1 MFPAEARLSTT
12 GSALVHAA
20 FFAALWWALTGGGA
34 SSWLVGVPVVAAAT
48 AASHH
53 LWPRET
59 GWWSPG
65 ATLRFAA
72 FFLRES
78 VRGGVDVARRA
89 FAPSLPLDPAMVEVR
104 CRLPQGPAEVFLVDV
119 LSLLPGTLSVDLRGS
134 VLTLHVLD
142 RATPA
147 EAELRVLEDLIAAMF
162 GVPLGSPGEA
172 A

>member
-1 MFPAEARLSTT
+1 MTST
-12 GSALVHAA
+12 LVHAA
-20 FFAALWWALTGGGA
+20 VFAALWWALTGGAAG
-34 SSWLVGVPVVAAAT
+34 SWVVGLPVVVAAT
-48 AASHH
+48 AASRR
-53 LWPRET
+53 LWPRDT
-59 GWWSPG
+59 GWWSPL
-65 ATLRFAA
+65 ALARFLV

-78 VRGGVDVARRA
+78 VRGGADVARRA

-134 VLTLHVLD
+134 VLTVHVLD